1 MFRRKSGRAVAR
13 ASRLLSCVFLGL
25 AQIAQAATPA
35 SDTLSLTKR
44 EVTFTSGP
52 HAVSNPSNQVD
63 GVPLCN
69 AVQPCDDYALKVELP
84 ADYAVTNPNDTI
96 RLEASWPNTAE
107 DFDIFVLDQD
117 KKIVS
122 KQAVSGANPEKAEI
136 PAGAGTKNYI
146 IRVVPFTVVGGTATV
161 KLALYTPPAPPP
173 DSDGDGV
180 KDADDLCPA
189 TPAGTTVGPDGCPVA
204 AGDPA
209 TCAAPGK
216 VLLTDAAGD
225 TENNVDGTD
234 LLSLAV
240 IQPAQSP
247 AGDQTEKQLI
257 AFRLKIDAGAAP
269 DPTLVWFATFR
280 SPSGIQ
286 GVRMTGDVAGD
297 PVFQSYF
304 VAEDNDGERLGQ
316 FVDTTKPAEAQS
328 SFDAAAGTI
337 TIYVKVTDLGLTGP
351 GAKLENFN
359 AGVITYLDGVV
370 VSGATIED
378 GMPNNDL
385 SRSTVSYVL
394 HDNTVCGG
402 PALKPIAANPQLP
415 PSGLAPRFY
424 DFQSPT
430 GFADGAGEPTIGY
443 NPATKNAMFI
453 AGLEVDRVTFAENGA
468 PIGRL
473 DAAGNPLPEACEP
486 QWQNRS
492 YDGAVNTLDPIL
504 ETEQTTGRTFQSQ
517 LSGAN
522 SIFAFSDDDGETW
535 LPGQVAPPNLGAD
548 HQTVGVG
555 PWAPGAKPASATEDY
570 AVYYCS
576 QSVAAAFCSRSGDG
590 GLTFGPGIPF
600 RDSLTDCNNTLGG
613 LHGHVQIARNDGSVY
628 VPFGNCNDKAAVAVS
643 DDSGST
649 WTVKKVA
656 TSTPADDPGLG
667 IANDGTLYMCYASG
681 GNKVFATVSK
691 DRGDTW
697 SQPYDLGA
705 AVGVRHANFT
715 TAVAGDG
722 DRAACA
728 FIGTQEDGNTESL
741 DFKGVWYP
749 YVATTYDGGKS
760 WHTVNVSPGD
770 PAQGWGGI
778 CTSGTTCGSNRNLL
792 DFNDIIMDESGRV
805 LFGYADGCRGACV
818 QNPTQNT
825 FSDNGVIARQSGG
838 RTLLAA
844 FDDKAGTQ
852 FNGAAP
858 IAPAAACA
866 RQDLSRRNQNETR
879 VAWSAP
885 DDGGGAI
892 TNYKVYRAEAATG
905 PFTFVGE
912 SGPKNSFLDGSANTL
927 VDKYYYKVVAENAQ
941 GAAPS
946 SNVIELPLTTVVDED
961 SCTLPGIRIIGDA
974 RGDGLG
980 DDTDIDFVAVAEP
993 ATYANAFVITEKVV
1007 KFTAGQP
1014 PPDSFY
1020 PILFPNR
1027 DRFYIALDATGAP
1040 RFTYGTYED
1049 VSAGVLAFTEKGT
1062 LDARSAYAAD
1072 GTITFVV
1079 PRSLLGDPAAGTVIA
1094 GFDTRTRV
1102 GAQSASSR
1110 DTAGPADYIVRG
1122 TNVCAANTPPVAVLS
1137 ATPQAGGSAP
1147 LKVTFDGSGS
1157 FDNDAGVPD
1166 TIKTYVIS
1174 FGDGTSAS
1182 AEGGAAPVWQHT
1194 YTAPGVYSATL
1205 RVTDSRNKVS
1215 ENAAEKVIEIG
1226 GTASGNQP
1234 GLGNNQLGGS
1244 TPSFTLALLGLLGLA
1259 RRRR

>member
-1 MFRRKSGRAVAR
+1 
-13 ASRLLSCVFLGL
+13 
-25 AQIAQAATPA
+25 
-35 SDTLSLTKR
+35 
-44 EVTFTSGP
+44 
-52 HAVSNPSNQVD
+52 
-63 GVPLCN
+63 
-69 AVQPCDDYALKVELP
+69 
-84 ADYAVTNPNDTI
+84 
-96 RLEASWPNTAE
+96 
-107 DFDIFVLDQD
+107 
-117 KKIVS
+117 
-122 KQAVSGANPEKAEI
+122 
-136 PAGAGTKNYI
+136 
-146 IRVVPFTVVGGTATV
+146 
-161 KLALYTPPAPPP
+161 
-173 DSDGDGV
+173 
-180 KDADDLCPA
+180 
-189 TPAGTTVGPDGCPVA
+189 
-204 AGDPA
+204 
-209 TCAAPGK
+209 
-216 VLLTDAAGD
+216 
-225 TENNVDGTD
+225 
-234 LLSLAV
+234 
-240 IQPAQSP
+240 
-247 AGDQTEKQLI
+247 
-257 AFRLKIDAGAAP
+257 
-269 DPTLVWFATFR
+269 
-280 SPSGIQ
+280 
-286 GVRMTGDVAGD
+286 
-297 PVFQSYF
+297 
-304 VAEDNDGERLGQ
+304 
-316 FVDTTKPAEAQS
+316 
-328 SFDAAAGTI
+328 
-337 TIYVKVTDLGLTGP
+337 
-351 GAKLENFN
+351 
-359 AGVITYLDGVV
+359 
-370 VSGATIED
+370 
-378 GMPNNDL
+378 MPN
-385 SRSTVSYVL
+385 STIP
-394 HDNTVCGG
+394 GRG
-402 PALKPIAANPQLP
+402 E
-415 PSGLAPRFY
+415 SGLAPRFY

-504 ETEQTTGRTFQSQ
+504 ETEQTTGRTFKSQ

-892 TNYKVYRAEAATG
+892 TNYKVYRAEAAT
-905 PFTFVGE
+905 
-912 SGPKNSFLDGSANTL
+912 
-927 VDKYYYKVVAENAQ
+927 
-941 GAAPS
+941 
-946 SNVIELPLTTVVDED
+946 
-961 SCTLPGIRIIGDA
+961 
-974 RGDGLG
+974 
-980 DDTDIDFVAVAEP
+980 
-993 ATYANAFVITEKVV
+993 
-1007 KFTAGQP
+1007 
-1014 PPDSFY
+1014 
-1020 PILFPNR
+1020 
-1027 DRFYIALDATGAP
+1027 
-1040 RFTYGTYED
+1040 
-1049 VSAGVLAFTEKGT
+1049 
-1062 LDARSAYAAD
+1062 
-1072 GTITFVV
+1072 
-1079 PRSLLGDPAAGTVIA
+1079 
-1094 GFDTRTRV
+1094 
-1102 GAQSASSR
+1102 ASSR
-1110 DTAGPADYIVRG
+1110 TRAVVLPITA
-1122 TNVCAANTPPVAVLS
+1122 
-1137 ATPQAGGSAP
+1137 
-1147 LKVTFDGSGS
+1147 
-1157 FDNDAGVPD
+1157 
-1166 TIKTYVIS
+1166 
-1174 FGDGTSAS
+1174 
-1182 AEGGAAPVWQHT
+1182 
-1194 YTAPGVYSATL
+1194 
-1205 RVTDSRNKVS
+1205 
-1215 ENAAEKVIEIG
+1215 
-1226 GTASGNQP
+1226 
-1234 GLGNNQLGGS
+1234 
-1244 TPSFTLALLGLLGLA
+1244 
-1259 RRRR
+1259 